1 MLTVNGRIRLWRR
14 RWHSAGEGTT
24 APTDALL
31 DLAEATISL
40 GVRELACRL
49 NGTAGNFDKTAA
61 TLARAAQVH
70 ASGETLRRLIEAE
83 GRSVLAAQRDGDLKP
98 DWSATDCRT
107 AVGPTRVYLGSDGVM
122 VPLITDGEKKARRQ
136 EVRRK
141 RRLRGKKARPL
152 APARAGADQG
162 YKEFKIVA
170 YYDETQ
176 AHCQAVATRRDHEA
190 AGRLMRREAAR
201 IDLTAADERVAN
213 VDGAE
218 WIRNQIRRQSLPL
231 DAVGLDFYHLAE
243 HVHEARRATFGEEAP
258 AGHAWCGEVLHAAK
272 HEGYAA
278 LWERLTAWRA
288 GLRGG
293 KREAADRL
301 LHYVARRE
309 EMIRYPEFRARGW
322 QIGSGP
328 TEALCKTTT
337 ARLKGSGMRWD
348 GDNAEAVMALA
359 CLEQSGQ
366 WQVYWRTR
374 LRPTG

>member
-49 NGTAGNFDKTAA
+49 NGAASNFDKTAA
-61 TLARAAQVH
+61 NLARAAQVH

-83 GRSVLAAQRDGDLKP
+83 GRSVLAAQRNGGLP
-98 DWSATDCRT
+98 LDWSAADCRT
-107 AVGPTRVYLGSDGVM
+107 AEGPTRVYLGSDGVM
-122 VPLITDGEKKARRQ
+122 VPLITDVEKKARRHK
-136 EVRRK
+136 VRRK
-141 RRLRGKKARPL
+141 RRLLGKKARPL

-176 AHCQAVATRRDHEA
+176 THCQAVATRHDHEA

-201 IDLTAADERVAN
+201 IGLTAADEKVAN

-218 WIRNQIRRQSLPL
+218 WIRNQIARQSLPL
-231 DAVGLDFYHLAE
+231 DAVGLDFFHLAE
-243 HVHEARRATFGEEAP
+243 HVHEARRAVFGEEAP
-258 AGHAWCGEVLHAAK
+258 AGHAWSGEVLHAARY
-272 HEGYAA
+272 EGYAA
-278 LWERLTAWRA
+278 LWDRLTAWQA

-293 KREAADRL
+293 RRKAADRL

-309 EMIRYPEFRARGW
+309 EMIRYPEFQARGW

-366 WQVYWRTR
+366 WQGYWRTR
-374 LRPTG
+374 LPPAA

>member
-1 MLTVNGRIRLWRR
+1 VLTVNGRIRLGRR

-31 DLAEATISL
+31 DRAEATVSL
-40 GVRELACRL
+40 GVRELAGRL
-49 NGTAGNFDKTAA
+49 NGAASNFDKAA
-61 TLARAAQVH
+61 ANLARAAQVH

-83 GRSVLAAQRDGDLKP
+83 GRAVLAAQRDGSLP
-98 DWSATDCRT
+98 PSWSAADCRT
-107 AVGPTRVYLGSDGVM
+107 AQGPTRVYLGSDGVM
-122 VPLITDGEKKARRQ
+122 IPLITDAEKRARRR
-136 EVRRK
+136 VRHK
-141 RRLRGKKARPL
+141 RRLRGKKQRPL
-152 APARAGADQG
+152 APARAGSDQG

-170 YYDETQ
+170 YYDEEQTR
-176 AHCQAVATRRDHEA
+176 CQAVATRHDHQA

-201 IDLTAADERVAN
+201 IGLSAADEKVAN

-218 WIRNQIRRQSLPL
+218 WIRSQIRRQSLPV

-243 HVHEARRATFGEEAP
+243 HVHEARRAVFGEEAP
-258 AGHAWCGEVLHAAK
+258 AGQAWCGAVRHAAK

-278 LWERLTAWRA
+278 LWDRLTAWQA
-288 GLRGG
+288 GLRG
-293 KREAADRL
+293 RRRQAADRL

-309 EMIRYPEFRARGW
+309 EMIRYPEFVARGW
-322 QIGSGP
+322 QIGGGP

-366 WQVYWRTR
+366 WQDYWRTR

>member
-1 MLTVNGRIRLWRR
+1 VLTVNGRIRLWRR
-14 RWHSAGEGTT
+14 RWDSASEGTT
-24 APTDALL
+24 TPLDVLL

-49 NGTAGNFDKTAA
+49 NGGASNFDKTADN
-61 TLARAAQVH
+61 LARAAQVQ
-70 ASGETLRRLIEAE
+70 ASGETLRQLLEAE
-83 GRSVLAAQRDGDLKP
+83 GRAVLAEQRRGAWPL
-98 DWSATDCRT
+98 DWSAAECRT
-107 AVGPTRVYLGSDGVM
+107 PQVLTRVYLGSDGVM
-122 VPLITDGEKKARRQ
+122 IPLITDTAKKARRQ
-136 EVRRK
+136 K
-141 RRLRGKKARPL
+141 RRQRGRQARPL
-152 APARAGADQG
+152 GPARAGADQS

-176 AHCQAVATRRDHEA
+176 AHCQAVGTRHDHEA

-201 IDLTAADERVAN
+201 
-213 VDGAE
+213 
-218 WIRNQIRRQSLPL
+218 
-231 DAVGLDFYHLAE
+231 
-243 HVHEARRATFGEEAP
+243 
-258 AGHAWCGEVLHAAK
+258 VLHAVK

-278 LWERLTAWRA
+278 LRDRLTTWRA

-293 KREAADRL
+293 KRHAADRL
-301 LHYVARRE
+301 LHYVVKRE
-309 EMIRYPEFRARGW
+309 EMLHYPEFVARGW

-328 TEALCKTTT
+328 TQALCKTTT

-366 WQVYWRTR
+366 WRVYWQSR